1 MRPSPLFRSLVPSPH
16 LQAGI
21 IGALLSADDAFIPS
35 NRTFALMSCDFLID
49 AELEPTV
56 TECNPCCGG
65 GTINYVT
72 LGERF
77 AAATDDMMLGGM
89 ELVSHLNSCEGT
101 EQGCSLEAWTA
112 AHRREFVAL

>member
-1 MRPSPLFRSLVPSPH
+1 MH
-16 LQAGI
+16 LHSHACHLPQAEI
-21 IGALLSADDAFIPS
+21 IGELLSVDEAMVPS

-56 TECNPCCGG
+56 TECNTCCSG
-65 GTINYVT
+65 GTINYVN

-89 ELVSHLNSCEGT
+89 ELVSHLNSCQGT
-101 EQGCSLEAWTA
+101 RQGCGLESWKA
-112 AHRREFVAL
+112 AHRQEFAAL